1 MSNPGHRQERLA
13 DQIRS
18 EVAGIIESE
27 LKDPRIGFSTVT
39 RVEVSPDLSHARIM
53 VSVLGDE
60 EARRR
65 SMEGLSSAAGY
76 VRREITHRLRLRRA
90 PEVLFVLDRG
100 PEEDSRIEAL
110 IQKLHED
117 RRRKTEDGRR
127 KREGGR

>member
-1 MSNPGHRQERLA
+1 MPVPGRRQERLA

-18 EVAGIIESE
+18 EVAGIIETE

-39 RVEVSPDLSHARIM
+39 GVQVSADLSHARIM

-60 EARRR
+60 KARRN

-100 PEEDSRIEAL
+100 LEEGSRIEAL
-110 IQKLHED
+110 IQKLHE
-117 RRRKTEDGRR
+117 
-127 KREGGR
+127 GGDE

>member
-39 RVEVSPDLSHARIM
+39 RVEVSADLSHARIM

-60 EARRR
+60 EARQK

-110 IQKLHED
+110 IQKLHQNSAW
-117 RRRKTEDGRR
+117 
-127 KREGGR
+127 